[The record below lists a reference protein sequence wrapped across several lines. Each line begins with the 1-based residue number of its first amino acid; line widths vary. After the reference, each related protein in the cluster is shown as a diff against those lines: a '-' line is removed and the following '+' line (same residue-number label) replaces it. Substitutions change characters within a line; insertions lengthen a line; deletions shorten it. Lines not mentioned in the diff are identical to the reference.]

1 MVLKGTTA
9 AYDLFVEFP
18 QPTIEGLQAVA
29 SGYQAVG
36 MRSVV
41 AAMMSDQSF
50 YQAIPGLM
58 DALPENNVDYARSI
72 RPANYQTSLDTCR
85 RLLNDWPFDR
95 LSSKLALAPTVPL
108 HCSDPFII
116 GCRDL
121 AEEFDSSI
129 HMHLAESKIQAV
141 SAIERYGKTLTAHI
155 DELGLLSPRFTAA
168 HFVWPDGDDILRM
181 ADHGCSVAHNPGSNL
196 RLGSG
201 IAPARAFIENGLT
214 LGIGTDG
221 SSCSDNQNMFE
232 AMRTAAFVSRVASPD
247 YTTWLGAS
255 EALDLATRGSAA
267 VLGYDTEMGQLK
279 PGYLADI
286 VFLDLANI
294 NFVPLNNAINQLVLC
309 EDSSAVE
316 SVMIGGKLVLKN
328 RQFTTFDY
336 DALVEEARIAAQRLS
351 ETNADRRA
359 LGNELE
365 SAVGLFCIGLTQ
377 QHYHVQR
384 HLDAKTFL

>member
-1 MVLKGTTA
+1 
-9 AYDLFVEFP
+9 
-18 QPTIEGLQAVA
+18 
-29 SGYQAVG
+29 
-36 MRSVV
+36 
-41 AAMMSDQSF
+41 
-50 YQAIPGLM
+50 
-58 DALPENNVDYARSI
+58 
-72 RPANYQTSLDTCR
+72 
-85 RLLNDWPFDR
+85 
-95 LSSKLALAPTVPL
+95 
-108 HCSDPFII
+108 
-116 GCRDL
+116 
-121 AEEFDSSI
+121 
-129 HMHLAESKIQAV
+129 
-141 SAIERYGKTLTAHI
+141 
-155 DELGLLSPRFTAA
+155 
-168 HFVWPDGDDILRM
+168 
-181 ADHGCSVAHNPGSNL
+181 
-196 RLGSG
+196 
-201 IAPARAFIENGLT
+201 
-214 LGIGTDG
+214 
-221 SSCSDNQNMFE
+221 
-232 AMRTAAFVSRVASPD
+232 
-247 YTTWLGAS
+247 
-255 EALDLATRGSAA
+255 
-267 VLGYDTEMGQLK
+267 MGQLK

>member
-1 MVLKGTTA
+1 
-9 AYDLFVEFP
+9 
-18 QPTIEGLQAVA
+18 
-29 SGYQAVG
+29 

-72 RPANYQTSLDTCR
+72 RPANYQASLDTCR

-95 LSSKLALAPTVPL
+95 LISKLALAPTVPL

-129 HMHLAESKIQAV
+129 HMHLAESKTQAV

-168 HFVWPDGDDILRM
+168 HFVWPDEDDILRM
-181 ADHGCSVAHNPGSNL
+181 ADHGCSVAHNPGSKL

-221 SSCSDNQNMFE
+221 SRCSDIQNMLHS
-232 AMRTAAFVSRVASPD
+232 MRTAAFVSRVASPD